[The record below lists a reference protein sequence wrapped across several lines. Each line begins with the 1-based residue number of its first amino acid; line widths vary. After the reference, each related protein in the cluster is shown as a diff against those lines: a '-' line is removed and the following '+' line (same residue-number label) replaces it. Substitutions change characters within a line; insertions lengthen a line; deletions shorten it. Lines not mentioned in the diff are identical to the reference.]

1 LGGRNDYTA
10 PDFGNPLS
18 IKPVGNTKPMT
29 SGAGSSLHMEQVS
42 LVATVKVASV
52 SADEFHEITMKQT
65 TIASFQILPYSFIV
79 IFPPHSTLYNF

>member
-1 LGGRNDYTA
+1 
-10 PDFGNPLS
+10 
-18 IKPVGNTKPMT
+18 MT

-79 IFPPHSTLYNF
+79 IFPPHSTLYNFWSWNRVVKYPKNEQISPQLKWYN